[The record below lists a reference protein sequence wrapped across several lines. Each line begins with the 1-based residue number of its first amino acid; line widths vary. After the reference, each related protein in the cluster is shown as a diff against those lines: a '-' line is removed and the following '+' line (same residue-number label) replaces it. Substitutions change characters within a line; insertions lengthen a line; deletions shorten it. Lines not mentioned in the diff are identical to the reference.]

1 MVSLLGLS
9 ALLVAV
15 MKATAQA
22 WERTSGDPASIVRTA
37 RSRPRV
43 QRVGLLSPTLR
54 NSTAAGEIFSVTA
67 KGHLHKPKSLQQ
79 SRMQNQHA
87 HTRKKSVGDWFPW
100 GGADC
105 SDANIS
111 GNYVDSG
118 EGDHF
123 TLAQAD
129 CTVSFSLEGTG
140 GVVAHSGTVYP
151 RDNET
156 SPVTVTVDTTGA
168 AGDAAGSPWDSLTG
182 EVVTAATS
190 PPSGNI
196 NFYITGEDPATRVV
210 QRVWTL
216 EATGVSSATN
226 PPDPT
231 MTSAPMNSG
240 QTFQTTVMPYIVPV
254 VETTVQIA
262 NGWTVVPVSTTPA
275 VDASTGATAAPG
287 TPTLQATVPPS

>member
-22 WERTSGDPASIVRTA
+22 WDFSAGDPIVRTM

-54 NSTAAGEIFSVTA
+54 NSTATGEIFSVTA
-67 KGHLHKPKSLQQ
+67 NGRLHKPKSLQQ
-79 SRMQNQHA
+79 SR
-87 HTRKKSVGDWFPW
+87 KSKGDFFPW

-129 CTVSFSLEGTG
+129 CTVSFSLEGTA
-140 GVVAHSGTVYP
+140 GVVSHQGTVYP
-151 RDNET
+151 RADEN
-156 SPVTVTVDTTGA
+156 SPVTLTVDTTGA
-168 AGDAAGSPWDSLTG
+168 ALEAAGSPWDTLTG

-196 NFYITGEDPATRVV
+196 NFYTTGDESATRVV

-216 EATGVSSATN
+216 EANAVSSATN
-226 PPDPT
+226 SPDPT

-240 QTFQTTVMPYIVPV
+240 QTEAFQTTIIPYIVPI

-262 NGWTVVPVSTTPA
+262 YGWSAEPGGVVSGPVSTTPA
-275 VDASTGATAAPG
+275 VDAYTGATGDTG